1 MANLEEDMRLG
12 DLSSDMP
19 EHTGRLEGAMPY
31 TLVLFALA
39 AFAALILW
47 VVYASMAGYNQN
59 DGISIVNKILGGLSA
74 DDLTQAE
81 EDWVKNKFREQMGY
95 EGAVLGFLVIISY
108 ACVYGALKIAHHRK

>member
-12 DLSSDMP
+12 DLSSEMP

-47 VVYASMAGYNQN
+47 IIYATMAGANIDNGQTL
-59 DGISIVNKILGGLSA
+59 VQKIINA
-74 DDLTQAE
+74 NAE
-81 EDWVKNKFREQMGY
+81 DMSQDENNWLKNSYREQMGF
-95 EGAVLGFLVIISY
+95 EGAVIGFLVIISY
-108 ACVYGALKIAHHRK
+108 ACVYGAMKIAHHRK